1 MRGFGELESAVM
13 ECVWRAEDATTV
25 RGVLE
30 RLQQS
35 RDIAYTTVMTTMD
48 NLHRKGWLD
57 REKRGKAFYYWATLS
72 REDYGAR
79 LMHEALEDAE
89 NPDVV
94 LSRFLERM
102 SGEESARLQ
111 QVVRRWSSGRDAP

>member
-13 ECVWRAEDATTV
+13 ECVWRTGEVTTV
-25 RGVLE
+25 RQVLE
-30 RLQQS
+30 QLRQQ

-57 REKRGKAFYYWATLS
+57 REKRGKAFTYWATLS
-72 REDYGAR
+72 REDYSAR

-102 SGEESARLQ
+102 TGEDSARLQ
-111 QVVRRWSSGRDAP
+111 QVVRRWSSGQGTS

>member
-30 RLQQS
+30 RLQRS

-57 REKRGKAFYYWATLS
+57 RDKRGKAFYYWATLS

>member
-30 RLQQS
+30 RLQQR

-102 SGEESARLQ
+102 SGEESARLR

>member
-13 ECVWRAEDATTV
+13 ECVWRAEQATTV
-25 RGVLE
+25 REVLE
-30 RLQQS
+30 QLQQQ

-57 REKRGKAFYYWATLS
+57 RDKRGKAFHYWATLS
-72 REDYGAR
+72 REDYSAR

-102 SGEESARLQ
+102 NGEDSARLQ
-111 QVVRRWSSGRDAP
+111 QLVRKWSSGGGTS

>member
-13 ECVWRAEDATTV
+13 ECVWRVAEVTTV
-25 RGVLE
+25 RQVLE
-30 RLQQS
+30 QLRQQ

-57 REKRGKAFYYWATLS
+57 REKRGKAFAYWATLS
-72 REDYGAR
+72 REDYSAR

-111 QVVRRWSSGRDAP
+111 HVVRRWSSGQETS